1 MAPRNMHRALS
12 LPEIVSHIIAHVDSK
27 GTLAILARTSSIVSD
42 CALDKLWYTVDSVIL
57 LARCMPP
64 DVWDEIE
71 LFEPYQAGPGVGSG
85 NGPRG
90 EYFSQLVSSV
100 LSLWPACL

>member
-1 MAPRNMHRALS
+1 MHRALS

-27 GTLAILARTSSIVSD
+27 GTLAILARTSSVVSD
-42 CALDKLWYTVDSVIL
+42 CALDELWYTVDSAIL

-64 DVWDEIE
+64 DVWDEVE
-71 LFEPYQAGPGVGSG
+71 SFKPYQTGPGAEPG

-90 EYFSQLVSSV
+90 EYSSQLVSSV
-100 LSLWPACL
+100 IFLWLFCL